1 MINLERVSTTKLI
14 DELASIA
21 LPMLRLINQNM
32 LLFILSRDPVK
43 FPWPM
48 GWEDKILHR
57 AAGRRLET
65 EMASQYFTPRCI
77 EW

>member
-1 MINLERVSTTKLI
+1 MNLERVSTTKLI

-21 LPMLRLINQNM
+21 LPMPRLINQNM

-43 FPWPM
+43 FPWRM
-48 GWEDKILHR
+48 GWENKILHR
-57 AAGRRLET
+57 AANRRLKT
-65 EMASQYFTPRCI
+65 EMASQYFTPLCI